1 MLAAVGLYGV
11 VSYSVACRTRE
22 IGIRIALGA
31 RSGEVLILFLR
42 NILFLLALGITVG
55 IPLALV
61 LARFAQTSLY
71 GVGSNDLM
79 TALFAVFVLGGV
91 ALCASYFPVRRA
103 AKADRQDG
111 HGRCSRGAGCST
123 PWQR

>member
-71 GVGSNDLM
+71 GVRPNDLM

-103 AKADRQDG
+103 AKADPLAALRYE
-111 HGRCSRGAGCST
+111 
-123 PWQR
+123 